1 MRLGINARLE
11 AERILEHLGEVGGQ
25 TIPQIACTVMSL
37 GWYTPRPDVM
47 NVQRSAESWV
57 RTRVGY
63 LQRAGMVSEVY
74 RKTINGGSIFK
85 KAAQKTSTISK

>member
-11 AERILEHLGEVGGQ
+11 AERILEHLGDVGGQ
-25 TIPQIACTVMSL
+25 TIPQIAETVMGL

-57 RTRVGY
+57 RTRIAY
-63 LQRAGMVSEVY
+63 LQRAGMVSEIY
-74 RKTINGGSIFK
+74 RKAINGGSIFK
-85 KAAQKTSTISK
+85 KAAQKNSTIPT